1 MSFEQALLSLAKKTS
16 GGDVKKGFS
25 VASLN
30 IQQLPPQAQALAQDA
45 KAIEFVTAVS
55 RIGIPEDVYKPCLSS
70 HDNLMLCRYFLG
82 LDRTRPPSQVSPELA
97 QFFFTLLYSGKL
109 NQDAQVYIK
118 DFERLLG
125 SLLGQ
130 HVDKEVHSYLKE
142 VEKLIREGRKVEAE
156 QFAENLMRRIDETIS
171 RFSRIF
177 PENFVRKTM
186 SNMIK
191 GAPQAGLSQELTNAL
206 VRGVETKSPEELKK
220 AVRETVAKTEMK
232 IGRGVETSSEQ
243 EFVKRV
249 GERLAKA
256 VHSS

>member
-1 MSFEQALLSLAKKTS
+1 MSFEQALLSLAKKTFS
-16 GGDVKKGFS
+16 GDMKQGFS
-25 VASLN
+25 IVPMN
-30 IQQLPPQAQALAQDA
+30 IQQLPPQAQALAQDV

-55 RIGIPEDVYKPCLSS
+55 RIGVPEDVYKPCLFSR
-70 HDNLMLCRYFLG
+70 DNLMLCRYFLG
-82 LDRTRPPSQVSPELA
+82 LDKTRPPSQASPELA

-109 NQDAQVYIK
+109 NQEAQVYVK

-130 HVDKEVHSYLKE
+130 HVEKEVHSYLKE
-142 VEKLIREGRKVEAE
+142 VEKLIREGRKIEAE

-177 PENFVRKTM
+177 PEDFVRKTM
-186 SNMIK
+186 SGMIR
-191 GAPQAGLSQELTNAL
+191 GVSQAGLSQDLANAL

-220 AVRETVAKTEMK
+220 AVKEAVAKTEMK
-232 IGRGVETSSEQ
+232 IGRGVETTSEQ

>member
-1 MSFEQALLSLAKKTS
+1 MSFEQALLSLAKKTF
-16 GGDVKKGFS
+16 GGDMKQRFS
-25 VASLN
+25 IVPVN
-30 IQQLPPQAQALAQDA
+30 IQQLPPQAQALAQDE

-55 RIGIPEDVYKPCLSS
+55 RIGIPEDVYKPCLFSR
-70 HDNLMLCRYFLG
+70 DNLMLCRFFLG

-109 NQDAQVYIK
+109 NQEAQVYVK

-125 SLLGQ
+125 SLLGR
-130 HVDKEVHSYLKE
+130 HVEKEVHSYLKE

-171 RFSRIF
+171 RFSRVF
-177 PENFVRKTM
+177 PEDFVRKTM
-186 SNMIK
+186 SSMIK
-191 GAPQAGLSQELTNAL
+191 GASQTGLSQELANAL

-220 AVRETVAKTEMK
+220 AVKEAVAKTEMK
-232 IGRGVETSSEQ
+232 IGRGVETTSEQ

>member
-1 MSFEQALLSLAKKTS
+1 MSFEQALLSLAKKTF
-16 GGDVKKGFS
+16 GGDMKQGFS
-25 VASLN
+25 IVPMN
-30 IQQLPPQAQALAQDA
+30 IQQLPPQAQALAQDE
-45 KAIEFVTAVS
+45 KAIEFVSAVS
-55 RIGIPEDVYKPCLSS
+55 RFGIPEDVYKPCLLSR
-70 HDNLMLCRYFLG
+70 DNLMLCRFFLG

-109 NQDAQVYIK
+109 NQEAQVYVK

-125 SLLGQ
+125 SLLGR
-130 HVDKEVHSYLKE
+130 HVEKEVHSYLKE

-171 RFSRIF
+171 RFSRVF
-177 PENFVRKTM
+177 PEDFVRKTM
-186 SNMIK
+186 SSMIK
-191 GAPQAGLSQELTNAL
+191 GASQTGLSQELANAL

-220 AVRETVAKTEMK
+220 AVKEAVAKTEMK
-232 IGRGVETSSEQ
+232 IGRGVETTSEQ